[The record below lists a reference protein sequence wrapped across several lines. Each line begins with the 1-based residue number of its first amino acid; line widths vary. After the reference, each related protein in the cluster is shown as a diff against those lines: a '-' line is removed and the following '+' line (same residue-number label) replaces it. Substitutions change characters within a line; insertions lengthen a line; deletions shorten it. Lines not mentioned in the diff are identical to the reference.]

1 MAVVNLKSQVVTDLD
16 ATPVVKT
23 SPHEIGGVVREAVG
37 TIAVTDDDATSTF
50 RLVRVPSRARIT
62 DVFLANDDLDG
73 ATPALAVD
81 VGLYLSEGGAVVDVD
96 FFASAITQLQAAAG
110 YTDVTYESAV
120 VDLPNRGKR
129 LWEQLALTVDPEV
142 EYDVALTVTTAAG
155 TFQAGDI
162 LMKVRYVLPE

>member
-1 MAVVNLKSQVVTDLD
+1 MRIQVCGTGCDKCRQLAAAAEQAARELELEFELVKVTELD
-16 ATPVVKT
+16 
-23 SPHEIGGVVREAVG
+23 EIIALGVM
-37 TIAVTDDDATSTF
+37 
-50 RLVRVPSRARIT
+50 L
-62 DVFLANDDLDG
+62 
-73 ATPALAVD
+73 TPALAVD